1 MIREL
6 MLVSLLE
13 YEIII
18 GNTVHTKQKIFAQSM
33 MVMQ

>member
-18 GNTVHTKQKIFAQSM
+18 GNAVHTKQKIFAKGM
-33 MVMQ
+33 TVMQ